1 MPSTFLHPSLPC
13 PLQVKSFD
21 EEASSLALHPSGY
34 LLLAG
39 FADKLRLMTVLAGG
53 EGCGRVRG
61 SRSDRNSGKHSDSG
75 VGVALCACSAAAD
88 QWASLDGCTARCAC
102 CPHAAPPLG
111 LCCSPACSCCCVAA
125 DDLRVIKELPIKA
138 SKDACF
144 SNGGHYFA
152 AVNNNAVHVYC
163 THTCAS
169 LAVLRGH
176 NGKVGACGGA
186 VGRSSWQRVAV

>member
-1 MPSTFLHPSLPC
+1 MHRPLCLLYLLSSCRAPAGLMLLPC
-13 PLQVKSFD
+13 C
-21 EEASSLALHPSGY
+21 ASAVV
-34 LLLAG
+34 
-39 FADKLRLMTVLAGG
+39 LM
-53 EGCGRVRG
+53 G
-61 SRSDRNSGKHSDSG
+61 S
-75 VGVALCACSAAAD
+75 
-88 QWASLDGCTARCAC
+88 
-102 CPHAAPPLG
+102 
-111 LCCSPACSCCCVAA
+111 CCSPAVLLLKLLPCSCCVAALQAA

-176 NGKVGACGGA
+176 NGKVGGSGG
-186 VGRSSWQRVAV
+186 VGWGDSAGRWWLCDP